1 MKHSR
6 EGNIIR
12 DFIKL
17 HKTKGTYKKLEEKLL
32 LKTKLMEKKG
42 YTSAKASQQAKTPPD
57 YKKFIAHRQYLN
69 VCQLHDPNPYKE
81 GWHYKVDYNSL
92 EQPTPKTTGYWN
104 PSFELWVLLFGKALI
119 EHAHG
124 ASIIGIATDENL
136 TDETFIDYIKPVAS
150 VYDAPNMKFGRKMDP
165 YKKRF
170 GTPL

>member
-57 YKKFIAHRQYLN
+57 YKKFIAHR
-69 VCQLHDPNPYKE
+69 
-81 GWHYKVDYNSL
+81 
-92 EQPTPKTTGYWN
+92 
-104 PSFELWVLLFGKALI
+104 
-119 EHAHG
+119 
-124 ASIIGIATDENL
+124 
-136 TDETFIDYIKPVAS
+136 
-150 VYDAPNMKFGRKMDP
+150 
-165 YKKRF
+165 
-170 GTPL
+170 